1 MRFGRRAL
9 RLHDRG
15 DSVARLQE
23 ALQELGYDVG
33 PIDGIFGYLTLDAL
47 RQFQREHRLAV
58 DGKAG
63 PEVWTTLFRPELRA
77 RREVH
82 IVARGE
88 RLADVARRYG
98 VSERFLRHTNRLTRE
113 HGLYEGRRL
122 VIRSRYVVGAVDAL
136 AGAREA
142 DFTLRRIAGHVS
154 ALASLQFRVAPDG
167 TLVGAWDDEAMAV
180 CRGRGVEVLAVCRLS
195 AADEPPRALLHRL
208 LHNRKT
214 RHACIEQWAE
224 VLNRPDAGGLVVDL
238 PGLLLGD
245 GSRFVRF
252 VQALSNAVH
261 ARGKRLIAGVP
272 VPVRGIRGRLQ
283 LADVDWRRLA
293 EAADGVL
300 LQTHVPPP
308 GAGAPPSPHDVRQW
322 VRALCARVPRWKV
335 VLGVSLGAWEGA
347 PGSPLNELT
356 YQQAVAL
363 AFGRG
368 RRPVWDDRLQLHV
381 GAYRTAGEQPEE
393 RDLWLFSAPAVAH
406 YLQLVETYDLQGAFF
421 WRIGGED
428 GRVWREVPHRVRV
441 YRHAETD
448 GGI

>member
-1 MRFGRRAL
+1 MPT
-9 RLHDRG
+9 
-15 DSVARLQE
+15 S
-23 ALQELGYDVG
+23 LGATAF
-33 PIDGIFGYLTLDAL
+33 P
-47 RQFQREHRLAV
+47 
-58 DGKAG
+58 
-63 PEVWTTLFRPELRA
+63 
-77 RREVH
+77 
-82 IVARGE
+82 
-88 RLADVARRYG
+88 
-98 VSERFLRHTNRLTRE
+98 ERFLRHTNRLTRE

-308 GAGAPPSPHDVRQW
+308 GAGAPVAARRAAMGQGPVRPG
-322 VRALCARVPRWKV
+322 APLEGCARRKPRRV
-335 VLGVSLGAWEGA
+335 G
-347 PGSPLNELT
+347 GSARVPLNELT

-393 RDLWLFSAPAVAH
+393 RTFGFSAHRRLRTTCSSSKHTTCRAPSFGGSAVRTGRVAGSAAPGSRLQTCRNRRRHIDSARMDEGGSPKMSLRLKKQTVRMERILGEGRAETVAEGTVRLPERYPAV
-406 YLQLVETYDLQGAFF
+406 
-421 WRIGGED
+421 
-428 GRVWREVPHRVRV
+428 GRAPIRYGRTRGHSR
-441 YRHAETD
+441 
-448 GGI
+448 